1 MKAAITTESFDIYTT
16 PIPADPDLTRR
27 ERERA
32 AALSLVRAVFGPGA
46 NIGHTPE
53 GAPLLEGVKKAEP
66 ISISHD
72 CDACLLAASRCG
84 RTIGAD
90 IETPRSQLMRVAPRF
105 LGPEEKARFDSLS
118 GEDERMEFLLR
129 CWTAK
134 EAVYKC
140 ALTPGLALTEIRLSA
155 SADAAEARGNRYAL
169 WFYGRSE
176 VAITAVAVKTEP

>member
-1 MKAAITTESFDIYTT
+1 MKAAISTESFDIYTL
-16 PIPADPDLTRR
+16 PIPADPELTRR

-32 AALSLVRAVFGPGA
+32 AALSLVRAVFSPDTT
-46 NIGHTPE
+46 IGHTTE
-53 GAPLLEGVKKAEP
+53 GAPLLEGVENPAP

-72 CDACLLAASRCG
+72 CDTCLLAVSRCG

-90 IETPRSQLMRVAPRF
+90 IETPRGQLMRVAPRF
-105 LGPEEKARFDSLS
+105 LGPEEKARFDGLS
-118 GEDERMEFLLR
+118 DDNEQMEFLLR

-155 SADAAEARGNRYAL
+155 SADTAEARESRYAL
-169 WFYGRSE
+169 WFYGHPE
-176 VAITAVAVKTEP
+176 EAITAVAVKTEP

>member
-72 CDACLLAASRCG
+72 CDACLLAVSRCG

>member
-1 MKAAITTESFDIYTT
+1 MKAAISTESFDIYTL
-16 PIPADPDLTRR
+16 PIPADTELTRR

-32 AALSLVRAVFGPGA
+32 AALSLVRAVFGPDA
-46 NIGHTPE
+46 TISHTTE
-53 GAPLLEGVKKAEP
+53 GAPLLEGVENPAT

-72 CDACLLAASRCG
+72 CDTCLLAVSRCG
-84 RTIGAD
+84 RPIGAD
-90 IETPRSQLMRVAPRF
+90 IETPREQLMRVARRF
-105 LGPEEKARFDSLS
+105 LGPEEQARLDRLS
-118 GEDERMEFLLR
+118 GEDGRMEFLLR

>member
-1 MKAAITTESFDIYTT
+1 MKAAISTESFDLYTI
-16 PIPADPDLTRR
+16 PIPADPELPRR

-32 AALSLVRAVFGPGA
+32 AALSLVRAVFGPA
-46 NIGHTPE
+46 TIGHTTE
-53 GAPLLEGVKKAEP
+53 GAPLLEGVENPAP

-72 CDACLLAASRCG
+72 CDTCLLAVSRCG

-90 IETPRSQLMRVAPRF
+90 IETPRGQLMRVAPRF

-140 ALTPGLALTEIRLSA
+140 ARTPGLALTEIRLSA
-155 SADAAEARGNRYAL
+155 SADTAEARGNRYTL
-169 WFYGRSE
+169 WFYGHPE
-176 VAITAVAVKTEP
+176 EAITAVAVKTEP

>member
-1 MKAAITTESFDIYTT
+1 MKAAITTELFDIYTT

-32 AALSLVRAVFGPGA
+32 AALSLVKAVFGPGA

-53 GAPLLEGVKKAEP
+53 GAPLLEGVEKAVP

-72 CDACLLAASRCG
+72 CDSCLLAVSRCE
-84 RTIGAD
+84 RPIGAD
-90 IETPRSQLMRVAPRF
+90 IETPREQLMRVARRF
-105 LGPEEKARFDSLS
+105 LGLEEQARLDRLS
-118 GEDERMEFLLR
+118 GEDGRMEFLLR

-140 ALTPGLALTEIRLSA
+140 ALTPGLAMTEIRFSTSA
-155 SADAAEARGNRYAL
+155 EAAEARGTSYEL
-169 WFYGRSE
+169 WFYGHLKE
-176 VAITAVAVKTEP
+176 AITAVAVKTEP